1 MKKFLA
7 LIMAMIM
14 VFSMTAAIADET
26 AAEKGVV
33 IYGSTTE
40 IGGDF
45 WFTSHWTNGATDM
58 MLRELSS
65 DCSTVVT
72 DQGGALVVNPTV
84 TADLT
89 SEMNDDGTKTFTITV
104 NEGLVYNNGE
114 AITAK
119 DFVWS

>member
-26 AAEKGVV
+26 AEKGVV

-45 WFTSHWTNGATDM
+45 WFTSHWTNGATDLM
-58 MLRELSS
+58 IRELSS

-72 DQGGALVVNPTV
+72 DQGGALAVNPTV
-84 TADLT
+84 TPRL
-89 SEMNDDGTKTFTITV
+89 SP
-104 NEGLVYNNGE
+104 
-114 AITAK
+114 
-119 DFVWS
+119 SP